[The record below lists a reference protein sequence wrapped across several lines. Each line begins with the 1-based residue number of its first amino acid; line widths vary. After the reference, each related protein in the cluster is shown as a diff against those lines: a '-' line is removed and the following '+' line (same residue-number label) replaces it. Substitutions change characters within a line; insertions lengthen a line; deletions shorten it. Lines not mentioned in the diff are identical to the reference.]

1 MENPSAHS
9 FCVLVDSNVYI
20 GLLRRRVDPVKCL
33 GQWIGNNDLA
43 TCGMVRLEVER
54 GIRLQKVRR
63 LMGGFFDVMR
73 NAPATEKVWSSAAD
87 LAWKLDRQGIA
98 LPAQDLLIAS
108 CALNIG
114 AAVLSDDAHF
124 LQIPELTVL
133 RPRDELEVW

>member
-1 MENPSAHS
+1 MESPSAHS

-20 GLLRRRVDPVKCL
+20 GLLRRRVDPVKFL

-54 GIRLQKVRR
+54 SIRAQKVRR

-73 NAPATEKVWSSAAD
+73 NVSTTEKVWSSAAD
-87 LAWKLDRQGIA
+87 LAWKLDREGIA

-108 CALNIG
+108 CALHIG

-124 LQIPELTVL
+124 LQIPELPLL
-133 RPRDELEVW
+133 RPRDEFEVW

>member
-1 MENPSAHS
+1 MANPSADR

-33 GQWIGNNDLA
+33 GQWIGHNDLA

-54 GIRLQKVRR
+54 GIRVPKVRR
-63 LMGGFFDVMR
+63 ILGDFFDVMR
-73 NAPATEKVWSSAAD
+73 HVPTTEKIWASAAD
-87 LAWKLDRQGIA
+87 LAWKLDRQGIT

-124 LQIPELTVL
+124 LQVPELTVL
-133 RPRDELEVW
+133 RPSEELEVW